1 MVSAFELGQTTQPL
15 EQVKYMT
22 PGAME
27 QEGLENIKL
36 PWSSVVLPAIWDN
49 TETSGDI
56 LKGGD
61 NISSLNA
68 QARENKEQRL
78 SLEELKAKYPNVNFT
93 APTYASTAEYMAQR
107 QTRQQNLE
115 WIKEHSTVRA
125 PGAMFI
131 PEVLSYMGKSFT
143 DPVELGIMGATA
155 LLTAGTSALVP
166 SLTKFTGAGL
176 AHKFA
181 GMAIPENYIMAEMA
195 TANLPLSARVAGR
208 FSAGFVENA
217 LGNLAIEPWIAA
229 SSRKLG
235 DDYTAMNSAM
245 NVFVGG
251 LMGGTFHVA
260 GGLMADPFTRMNA
273 QTKLKAAADYIALR
287 EAGGDG
293 LAAVAQNIM
302 PQTTLAARDVIG
314 NRGIKVTK
322 LKNGQFRAHFNA
334 EQGLLKHYE
343 GIIGRTPADAI
354 RNLQYTYATVM
365 RDPVLFGQLNSLYGS
380 KTPAKVGLRELN
392 PFAGPDKVSQ
402 IKNANTVTKGGKKFK
417 LNFDSPVDKM
427 FYNIQKILN
436 NPKNKGKAFND
447 LAAHKDTLMGY
458 VNWITE
464 NIGDTTEA
472 DIKKQARGMY
482 NAVHQQIKENLN
494 AGSDSTD
501 IRINSFI
508 RQTDLDVQP
517 EFLSPEAWAD
527 RLQKQKEV
535 LLGQDKEAAFNLL
548 SDLYQLDKQVQEA
561 RLEQLKTART
571 DIQKLINVTDEQL
584 HKFTKRDLARKNV
597 VDTIREITPE
607 ITDEQLT
614 SYLYMLDV
622 VTGDFAKW
630 LEDNKIEFVST
641 KDFQSKVEKR
651 LNQLVGYHGSAAS
664 FTEFDLTYAYTGEGA
679 AAHGYG
685 IYIAKNKDIAQKYAD
700 KLATQDIAGNIYTV
714 KVPDKKYL
722 LKEQKSIGV
731 GDQSKYV
738 CKIIWDYIT
747 QHKAEF
753 DKMVGH
759 YASAI
764 HRLTGRDF
772 YDIVGRIE
780 TNDAFNPDNTIRK
793 QAASKKLNALGIYGI
808 QYTGKADGEAY
819 VIFSPKKA
827 KIQDVA
833 LLNNQ
838 LQQAVF
844 SPISDLRER
853 FFRSTDLDRLKYF
866 KSSQETIAQN
876 SITTFD
882 GSITNEDMDVLM
894 HVKTGK
900 YHMQDMLYENTPE
913 LGGYSV
919 EQSLNDI
926 IVLDRLISNGHFK
939 EDSVLYRGIPQEGAT
954 RLDLG
959 NVKKDMTIQA
969 PGYLSTSIF
978 ERQARLF
985 AETSAKSDT
994 QYVLKVKM
1002 PKGSTGLDVESVIAE
1017 NIRHS
1022 KYKDILNA
1030 ETEDEITDLSTKNL
1044 TMEELDMAAFAVSAI
1059 EGEVILPKDLALKV
1073 LDVQDDGWQRV
1084 ITVTPDATLNNI
1096 YGSNLLRDNVDIL
1109 FNKAKEKSQI
1119 LSQLEGL
1126 APDSPEY
1133 TQLASEAFYNGVAL
1147 PQEIINNIPDL
1158 RVAQELT
1165 EDIPASWLFQAA
1177 QKPSLA
1183 NRIIGEFTKDITL
1196 KDFTNLYGNSFVYAL
1211 GNGRYTR
1218 YPDLAIRETGR
1229 AVLYDLGEGFKY
1241 RVDFEGPMAS
1251 MTPII
1256 EEVLRWEPA
1265 FKGFL
1270 SRGPEEQLLFVKKL
1284 FSDAMNLRNKNGETF
1299 VQHIDKM
1306 NLTGRGK
1313 KVKKQ
1318 TEFFRIDVNAG
1329 EIIYPL
1335 ENQPNKPKQ
1344 LGELSLFKGMTP
1356 EQAIDISPETVYKA
1370 LIKDELNKVEN
1381 LQSDYLKLKKAQREA
1396 KAKINDSPSSTS
1408 NELVKQVQTQEK
1420 QIKNAKKK
1428 IDLAKKVRESKLEKI
1443 NKQAETYNQIIK
1455 GAVDVETEGRYIV
1468 GLFQN
1473 ADISTLVHETAHIF
1487 RRTVLDTEM
1496 LAQAEHALGIKDGK
1510 WTREAEEKFATAFE
1524 KYLAEGKA
1532 PAAGLEGLFEQ
1543 FKSWLTNIYIK
1554 LSQSPMDE
1562 DFSPEIRKVF
1572 DELFA
1577 EERVKMAEQAGFKNE
1592 DISKSLY
1599 QNALG
1604 QHKEHLVHIN
1614 STIKDIES
1622 MLKQDVTPDSTVFER
1637 MKTEKLERIQSKLDM
1652 LSVQQELT
1660 PDEIRDKMNEVS
1672 TTLRQA
1678 ENEYGKIA
1686 DNQILKNKTIQ
1697 DNPLEFYENELILDS
1712 QSLQTYAK
1720 TLGLTEDQIDRLLD
1734 EGDPMAPD
1742 LMMST
1747 LNQEAEA
1754 NNIMEGALK
1763 EFGNCARGEL

>member
-56 LKGGD
+56 LKGGN

-78 SLEELKAKYPNVNFT
+78 SLEELKAKYPNINFT
-93 APTYASTAEYMAQR
+93 APTYASTAEYIAQR

-181 GMAIPENYIMAEMA
+181 GMAIPENYIIAEMA
-195 TANLPLSARVAGR
+195 AANLPLSARVAGR

-217 LGNLAIEPWIAA
+217 LGNLAVEPWIAA

-251 LMGGTFHVA
+251 LMGSTFHVA

-293 LAAVAQNIM
+293 LAAVAQNVM
-302 PQTTLAARDVIG
+302 PQTTLAARDVVG

-322 LKNGQFRAHFNA
+322 LENGQFRAHFSE

-365 RDPVLFGQLNSLYGS
+365 RDPVLFGQLNALYGS
-380 KTPAKVGLRELN
+380 KTPVKIGLRELN

-402 IKNANTVTKGGKKFK
+402 VKNANTVTKGGKKFK

-447 LAAHKDTLMGY
+447 LVAHKDTLMSY

-482 NAVHQQIKENLN
+482 NAVHQQIKETLN
-494 AGSDSTD
+494 AGSDTTD
-501 IRINSFI
+501 IKIGSFI
-508 RQTDLDVQP
+508 KQTDLDVQP
-517 EFLSPEAWAD
+517 EFLSPEAWSD

-548 SDLYQLDKQVQEA
+548 GDLYQLDRQVQEA
-561 RLEQLKTART
+561 RLEQLKTARA

-597 VDTIREITPE
+597 VDTIREIAPE

-622 VTGDFAKW
+622 VTGDFARF
-630 LEDNKIEFVST
+630 IEENNISFVAT
-641 KDFQSKVEKR
+641 KEQQATIEKR
-651 LNQLVGYHGSAAS
+651 LKQTVLERKSKRKDIEDPLQFYKATPEEIMEDS
-664 FTEFDLTYAYTGEGA
+664 FTTSEMGL
-679 AAHGYG
+679 YG
-685 IYIAKNKDIAQKYAD
+685 STIDA
-700 KLATQDIAGNIYTV
+700 V
-714 KVPDKKYL
+714 
-722 LKEQKSIGV
+722 
-731 GDQSKYV
+731 
-738 CKIIWDYIT
+738 
-747 QHKAEF
+747 
-753 DKMVGH
+753 
-759 YASAI
+759 
-764 HRLTGRDF
+764 
-772 YDIVGRIE
+772 IE
-780 TNDAFNPDNTIRK
+780 A
-793 QAASKKLNALGIYGI
+793 
-808 QYTGKADGEAY
+808 
-819 VIFSPKKA
+819 
-827 KIQDVA
+827 
-833 LLNNQ
+833 
-838 LQQAVF
+838 
-844 SPISDLRER
+844 
-853 FFRSTDLDRLKYF
+853 
-866 KSSQETIAQN
+866 
-876 SITTFD
+876 
-882 GSITNEDMDVLM
+882 
-894 HVKTGK
+894 KTGK
-900 YHMQDMLYENTPE
+900 YDLQAALKQDFDELSETNQQMLEG
-913 LGGYSV
+913 LDVAV
-919 EQSLNDI
+919 EHSHLKND
-926 IVLDRLISNGHFK
+926 
-939 EDSVLYRGIPQEGAT
+939 T
-954 RLDLG
+954 RLFRGLTRRETLAVLG
-959 NVKKDMTIQA
+959 TDIKPGMVIQSK
-969 PGYLSTSIF
+969 GFLGTSF
-978 ERQARLF
+978 DEMQADRF
-985 AETSAKSDT
+985 ASAGQTDEGRA
-994 QYVLKVKM
+994 VLLEVRA
-1002 PKGSTGLDVESVIAE
+1002 PKGSYALDVDAAIA
-1017 NIRHS
+1017 
-1022 KYKDILNA
+1022 LNHKNSLKHNWSEQIAKA
-1030 ETEDEITDLSTKNL
+1030 ETINDLESPEFDEVLFGDSDDLTFTL
-1044 TMEELDMAAFAVSAI
+1044 GVM
-1059 EGEVILPKDLALKV
+1059 EGEVILPREMALKV
-1073 LDVQDDGWQRV
+1073 LEVKQEGNQQRV
-1084 ITVTPDATLNNI
+1084 IVTPDATLNNI
-1096 YGSNLLRDNVDIL
+1096 YGSNIFRDNVDL
-1109 FNKAKEKSQI
+1109 FFNKVQEMNANYKMQLDQLQIGTPEHKAVATEAFFNGYI
-1119 LSQLEGL
+1119 LSDETIN
-1126 APDSPEY
+1126 AYPELKIARDL
-1133 TQLASEAFYNGVAL
+1133 T
-1147 PQEIINNIPDL
+1147 QEIPG
-1158 RVAQELT
+1158 T
-1165 EDIPASWLFQAA
+1165 WLMQATN
-1177 QKPSLA
+1177 KESLA
-1183 NRIIGEFTKDITL
+1183 NRIVGEFMQDVPL
-1196 KDFTNLYGNSFVYAL
+1196 EDFQNQYGHNYVYAL
-1211 GNGRYTR
+1211 GNGRYTKS
-1218 YPDLAIRETGR
+1218 PALAIAETGK
-1229 AVLYDLGEGFKY
+1229 AVLYEIGAGPRYRLDL
-1241 RVDFEGPMAS
+1241 EGPL
-1251 MTPII
+1251 TNIKPVID
-1256 EEVLRWEPA
+1256 ELLKWEPA
-1265 FKGFL
+1265 LQTYL
-1270 SRGPEEQLLFVKKL
+1270 SKGPEAQMQVLQRLAIDAINFVNTSGMSFL
-1284 FSDAMNLRNKNGETF
+1284 QYLDAMNLTDR
-1299 VQHIDKM
+1299 
-1306 NLTGRGK
+1306 K
-1313 KVKKQ
+1313 KIKKQ
-1318 TEFFRIDVNAG
+1318 TMWSRLSVNNN

-1335 ENQPNKPKQ
+1335 QNIPGEIKQ
-1344 LGELSLFKGMTP
+1344 IGEVKLFEGMDPAMMDTM
-1356 EQAIDISPETVYKA
+1356 EAETIYKSIISGE
-1370 LIKDELNKVEN
+1370 INKVEN
-1381 LQSDYLKLKKAQREA
+1381 LQTEVVKLQKEQNNLKKQKPTQETTQNQLDTRVKTQAKKIK
-1396 KAKINDSPSSTS
+1396 KAKK
-1408 NELVKQVQTQEK
+1408 ELEK
-1420 QIKNAKKK
+1420 AKNA
-1428 IDLAKKVRESKLEKI
+1428 RETKI
-1443 NKQAETYNQIIK
+1443 NNVNKKTEPYNVVVK
-1455 GAVDVETEGRYIV
+1455 GAVDVGTEGKYIV
-1468 GLFQN
+1468 TLFQN

-1496 LAQAEHALGIKDGK
+1496 LAQAEHALGVKDGK

-1554 LSQSPMDE
+1554 LSQSPMEE

-1599 QNALG
+1599 QNALS

-1614 STIKDIES
+1614 STIKDVES
-1622 MLKQDVTPDSTVFER
+1622 TLKQDITPDSTVFER
-1637 MKTEKLERIQSKLDM
+1637 MKAEKLERIQSKLDM

-1686 DNQILKNKTIQ
+1686 DNQILKNKAIQ
-1697 DNPLEFYENELILDS
+1697 DNQLEFYENELVLDS

-1720 TLGLTEDQIDRLLD
+1720 TLGLTEDQINKLLD

-1754 NNIMEGALK
+1754 NNILEGALK

>member
-56 LKGGD
+56 LKGGN

-68 QARENKEQRL
+68 QARENREQRL
-78 SLEELKAKYPNVNFT
+78 SLEELKAKYPNINFT
-93 APTYASTAEYMAQR
+93 APTYASTAEYIAQR

-195 TANLPLSARVAGR
+195 AASLPLSARVAGR

-217 LGNLAIEPWIAA
+217 LGNLAVEPWIAA

-293 LAAVAQNIM
+293 LAAVAQNVM

-314 NRGIKVTK
+314 NHGIKVTK
-322 LKNGQFRAHFNA
+322 LENGQFRAHFNE
-334 EQGLLKHYE
+334 EQGLLRHYE

-365 RDPVLFGQLNSLYGS
+365 RDPVLFGQLNALYGS

-494 AGSDSTD
+494 AGSDTTD
-501 IRINSFI
+501 IKVGAFI
-508 RQTDLDVQP
+508 KQTDLDVQP
-517 EFLSPEAWAD
+517 EFLSPEAWAN

-548 SDLYQLDKQVQEA
+548 GDLYQLDRQVQEA
-561 RLEQLKTART
+561 RLEQLKTARA
-571 DIQKLINVTDEQL
+571 DIQKLINVTDDQL

-597 VDTIREITPE
+597 VDTIREIAPE

-622 VTGDFAKW
+622 VTGDFSRF
-630 LEDNKIEFVST
+630 LEDNHISYVSAA
-641 KDFQSKVEKR
+641 DFQAKAEKR
-651 LNQLVGYHGSAAS
+651 LNQV
-664 FTEFDLTYAYTGEGA
+664 
-679 AAHGYG
+679 
-685 IYIAKNKDIAQKYAD
+685 
-700 KLATQDIAGNIYTV
+700 
-714 KVPDKKYL
+714 
-722 LKEQKSIGV
+722 
-731 GDQSKYV
+731 
-738 CKIIWDYIT
+738 
-747 QHKAEF
+747 
-753 DKMVGH
+753 
-759 YASAI
+759 
-764 HRLTGRDF
+764 
-772 YDIVGRIE
+772 
-780 TNDAFNPDNTIRK
+780 
-793 QAASKKLNALGIYGI
+793 
-808 QYTGKADGEAY
+808 
-819 VIFSPKKA
+819 
-827 KIQDVA
+827 
-833 LLNNQ
+833 
-838 LQQAVF
+838 VF

-876 SITTFD
+876 SVTTFD
-882 GSITNEDMDVLM
+882 GTITDEDMDVLM

-900 YHMQDMLYENTPE
+900 YHMQDMLYENPPE

-919 EQSLNDI
+919 EQSLSDI
-926 IVLDRLISNGHFK
+926 AVLDRLISNGHFK

-959 NVKKDMTIQA
+959 NVKKGMTIQA

-978 ERQARLF
+978 ERQARQF
-985 AETSAKSDT
+985 AETSVESDT

-1002 PKGSTGLDVESVIAE
+1002 PEGSMGLDVESVIAE

-1030 ETEDEITDLSTKNL
+1030 ETEYDIADLTTKNL
-1044 TMEELDMAAFAVSAI
+1044 TPEELDRASFAVSAI

-1073 LDVQDDGWQRV
+1073 LDVQDEGGQRV

-1109 FNKAKEKSQI
+1109 FNKAKEKSQV
-1119 LSQLEGL
+1119 LSQLEDL

-1133 TQLASEAFYNGVAL
+1133 IQLASEAFYNGVAL
-1147 PQEIINNIPDL
+1147 PQEIIDNIPDL

-1165 EDIPASWLFQAA
+1165 KDIPVSWLFQAA

-1196 KDFTNLYGNSFVYAL
+1196 KDFTNLYGSSFVYAL

-1241 RVDFEGPMAS
+1241 RVDFEGPMTS

-1256 EEVLRWEPA
+1256 EEVLRWEPT
-1265 FKGFL
+1265 FKDFL
-1270 SRGPEEQLLFVKKL
+1270 SRGPEEQLLFIKKL
-1284 FSDAMNLRNKNGETF
+1284 FSDAMNLRNKSGETF
-1299 VQHIDKM
+1299 IQHIDKM

-1356 EQAIDISPETVYKA
+1356 EQAMDISPETVYKA

-1396 KAKINDSPSSTS
+1396 KAMIKDSPSSTS

-1455 GAVDVETEGRYIV
+1455 GAVDVETEGKYIV

-1496 LAQAEHALGIKDGK
+1496 LTQAEHALGVKDGK

-1604 QHKEHLVHIN
+1604 QHKEHLVHVN

-1622 MLKQDVTPDSTVFER
+1622 MLKQDITPDSTVFER

-1652 LSVQQELT
+1652 LAVQQELT

-1686 DNQILKNKTIQ
+1686 DNQILKNKAIQ
-1697 DNPLEFYENELILDS
+1697 DNQLEFYENELILDS

-1720 TLGLTEDQIDRLLD
+1720 ALGLTEDQIDRLLD

-1742 LMMST
+1742 LMIST
-1747 LNQEAEA
+1747 LNQETEA